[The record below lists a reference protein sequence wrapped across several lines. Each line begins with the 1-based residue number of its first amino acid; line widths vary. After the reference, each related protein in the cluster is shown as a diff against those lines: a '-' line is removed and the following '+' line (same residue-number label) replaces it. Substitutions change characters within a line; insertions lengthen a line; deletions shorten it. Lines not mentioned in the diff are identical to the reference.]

1 MRMCGRGAW
10 IVTFPS
16 FSLPFSRQA
25 PLKGNFFLAFPSF
38 SLPFSRQ
45 APLKGN
51 FFLAFPSF
59 SLPFNRQATPQRQ
72 LFSCF
77 SFFFVAFQSPSDLPA
92 TQRDTHS
99 SLLRSSSPWQSSHIL
114 QNFPGVSCKHD
125 TWKFYRMRVSLFAR
139 KNVLLQRPIGFCKR
153 TNLLCRISSWY
164 HLFSLKA
171 HTFRLSKIQK
181 QMLWYPCAVT
191 GTTPSK
197 PTYYFSFSRMLQDV
211 FMINDA
217 LRLSP
222 AGSSL
227 WVLFYHYFFSSS
239 HLWTYRIRGWWVCQ
253 ALSTL
258 SFRISSRKLT

>member
-1 MRMCGRGAW
+1 MYEINESSCLHVRDFDFHTLILIGLPPPHMS
-10 IVTFPS
+10 I
-16 FSLPFSRQA
+16 FSLA
-25 PLKGNFFLAFPSF
+25 KGEKRTRSVRNANVWEG
-38 SLPFSRQ
+38 SLNSYV
-45 APLKGN
+45 
-51 FFLAFPSF
+51 
-59 SLPFNRQATPQRQ
+59 
-72 LFSCF
+72 
-77 SFFFVAFQSPSDLPA
+77 SFFFAAFQSPSDLPA

-99 SLLRSSSPWQSSHIL
+99 SLLRSSSSWQSSHIL
-114 QNFPGVSCKHD
+114 QNFPGVSRKHD

-139 KNVLLQRPIGFCKR
+139 KNVLLQLPIGFCKR

-197 PTYYFSFSRMLQDV
+197 PTYYFPFSRMLQDV

-227 WVLFYHYFFSSS
+227 
-239 HLWTYRIRGWWVCQ
+239 
-253 ALSTL
+253 
-258 SFRISSRKLT
+258 

>member
-1 MRMCGRGAW
+1 MS
-10 IVTFPS
+10 I
-16 FSLPFSRQA
+16 FSLA
-25 PLKGNFFLAFPSF
+25 KGEKWTRSVRNANVWEGSLNSYVSFFFVAFQSPS
-38 SLPFSRQ
+38 
-45 APLKGN
+45 
-51 FFLAFPSF
+51 
-59 SLPFNRQATPQRQ
+59 TPQRQ

-77 SFFFVAFQSPSDLPA
+77 SFFFAAFQSPSTPQRQLFSCFSFFFAAFQSPSDLPA

-99 SLLRSSSPWQSSHIL
+99 SLLRSSSSWQSSHIL
-114 QNFPGVSCKHD
+114 QNFPGVPCKHD
-125 TWKFYRMRVSLFAR
+125 TWKFHRMRVSLFAR
-139 KNVLLQRPIGFCKR
+139 KNVLLQLPIGFCKR

>member
-10 IVTFPS
+10 IVTF
-16 FSLPFSRQA
+16 
-25 PLKGNFFLAFPSF
+25 
-38 SLPFSRQ
+38 
-45 APLKGN
+45 
-51 FFLAFPSF
+51 
-59 SLPFNRQATPQRQ
+59 
-72 LFSCF
+72 
-77 SFFFVAFQSPSDLPA
+77 SFFFAAFQSPSDLPA

-99 SLLRSSSPWQSSHIL
+99 SLLRSSSSWQSSHILHSLPTQRDTHSSLLRSSSSWQSSHIL